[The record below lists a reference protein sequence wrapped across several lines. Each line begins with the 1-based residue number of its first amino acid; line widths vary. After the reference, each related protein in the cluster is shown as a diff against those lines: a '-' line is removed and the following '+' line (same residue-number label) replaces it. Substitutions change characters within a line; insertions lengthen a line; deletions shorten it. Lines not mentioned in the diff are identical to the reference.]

1 MQTGN
6 RGVIHPEVQNVL
18 DIFNDLKVPDFYKGS
33 PEQARATFRGLR
45 PDPSTLP
52 PIHRVDNTIIP
63 VNGADIALRIY
74 RPDDSDNLP
83 VLVWFHG
90 GGWVFGDL
98 DSGELACREMAAQ
111 AQCAIV
117 NVDYRLAPEHQFPV
131 ALEDCIAATH
141 WVIENAGKLSFDINR
156 MAVGGDSAGGN
167 LAASVAQH
175 ARDKGISL
183 RKQLLIYP
191 VTQSSF
197 ESASYQ
203 ANATDYFLSLES
215 MRWFWDNY
223 LPDHSQRQDPR
234 VSPLHGQLH
243 GLAPAWI

>member
-117 NVDYRLAPEHQFPV
+117 NVDYRLAPEHQFP
-131 ALEDCIAATH
+131 
-141 WVIENAGKLSFDINR
+141 
-156 MAVGGDSAGGN
+156 
-167 LAASVAQH
+167 
-175 ARDKGISL
+175 
-183 RKQLLIYP
+183 
-191 VTQSSF
+191 
-197 ESASYQ
+197 
-203 ANATDYFLSLES
+203 
-215 MRWFWDNY
+215 
-223 LPDHSQRQDPR
+223 
-234 VSPLHGQLH
+234 
-243 GLAPAWI
+243 